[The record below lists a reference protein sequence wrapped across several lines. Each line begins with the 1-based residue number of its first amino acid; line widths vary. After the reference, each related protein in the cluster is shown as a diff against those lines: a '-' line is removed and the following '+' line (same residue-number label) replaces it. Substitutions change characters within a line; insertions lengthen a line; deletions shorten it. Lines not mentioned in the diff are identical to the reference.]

1 MLLGRSLMT
10 TRHTIYA
17 VTLAA
22 ALIGGAG
29 VASAQQ
35 EQTFELKLSH
45 WVPASHP
52 LQKAL
57 EDWGAAVEKAS
68 GGTLHY
74 KVYPAQQLGKAFD
87 HYDMARDGI
96 ADLTYINPGY
106 QPGRFP
112 IIAAGELPFLIS
124 SAKGGSMALD
134 AWYRKYAAKEMKDVK
149 FCLAFVHAPSS
160 FHSSTKKIVL
170 PEDIKGMKIRPA
182 DATIANLVTLLGGTN
197 VQSSAP
203 EVRDIIERHVADAV
217 TFPWGSLVLFG
228 IDKVTKYHMEAPLY
242 VTTFAFVFNKD
253 KYNQM
258 SPRQKK
264 AIDDNCNTE
273 AAGRVG
279 EPWGNFE
286 DAGIDKVKAGPGHD
300 VYTLTPEQTA
310 AWKKASEPL
319 VNSWAE
325 GVKKVGVD
333 PDVALK
339 GLRADLGKFNALAK

>member
-1 MLLGRSLMT
+1 MT
-10 TRHTIYA
+10 KRYLA
-17 VTLAA
+17 CGFAAALAA
-22 ALIGGAG
+22 AALAAP
-29 VASAQQ
+29 ASAQ

-74 KVYPAQQLGKAFD
+74 KVFPAQQLGKAFD

-112 IIAAGELPFLIS
+112 IIAAGELPFLMS
-124 SAKGGSMALD
+124 SAKGGSMGLD
-134 AWYRKYAAKEMKDVK
+134 AWYRKYAEREMKDVK
-149 FCLAFVHAPSS
+149 FCLAFIHAPSS
-160 FHSSTKKIVL
+160 FHSSTKKIVV
-170 PEDIKGMKIRPA
+170 PGDVKGLKVRPA
-182 DATIANLVTLLGGTN
+182 DATIANFVTLLGGNN
-197 VQSSAP
+197 VQSAAP

-228 IDKVTKYHMEAPLY
+228 IDKVTKYHMDAPFY

-258 SPRQKK
+258 SARQKK
-264 AIDDNCNTE
+264 AIDDNCTTE

-279 EPWGNFE
+279 EPWGKFE
-286 DAGIDKVKAGPGHD
+286 DAGIDKVKAEPGQE
-300 VYTLTPEQTA
+300 VYKLTPEQLA
-310 AWKKASEPL
+310 EWKKAAEPL
-319 VNSWAE
+319 VKTWAD
-325 GVKKVGVD
+325 GVKKTGVD
-333 PDVALK
+333 PDAAMKELRDALAK
-339 GLRADLGKFNALAK
+339 HNALAQ